1 VGAAAGSLIVLLF
14 AAVAILSLAAGGLI
28 GWHARGNRE
37 LLAAAVSAT
46 SLPAAPPPAA
56 TKNATS
62 LAPPATAPPPS
73 AVPTPLPTIE
83 AAKVREMLA
92 RIHQLADNA
101 AAGVGEHSSRVERIS
116 QEISELTADGETP
129 LEQVILGAAARL
141 VEANDHLEQELASA
155 KTQLEAHAK
164 QIEAHMAEARTDGL
178 VGVANR
184 RAFDEE
190 LARQCSSL
198 EQEGKPFY
206 LLLLD
211 VDHFKQFNDRH
222 GHQAGDEVLRGVG
235 RILAESARE
244 QDFVARYG
252 GEEFAILVP
261 DVALDEAQLAA
272 EHFRSAVE
280 AGKFEY
286 EGLQLQV
293 TASFGLAEAAAG
305 QAPETLIQRAD
316 EALYAAKKNGRN
328 RAFYFNGKTCEAVD
342 PGRLTPRQAPA
353 DVAQAPTRGAP
364 AASNRRG
371 HSRRPFRTQQLVAPY
386 IDGRMPSPT
395 MFRTVQCFD
404 ISSSGFSYL
413 LDEPAA
419 HQALIVALGVPPDIT
434 YLTARVEHSTMKQE
448 HPTPLFLIGCRFT
461 GRVELPDGA
470 IATPNAE
477 G

>member
-1 VGAAAGSLIVLLF
+1 MGTAAGSLIVLLF

-28 GWHARGNRE
+28 GWHVRGNRE
-37 LLAAAVSAT
+37 LLATALGAKPEVPQPVIGAI
-46 SLPAAPPPAA
+46 PAAAA
-56 TKNATS
+56 STP
-62 LAPPATAPPPS
+62 LAPPLPSSPASSPAP
-73 AVPTPLPTIE
+73 AIE

-92 RIHQLADNA
+92 RIHQLADHA

-129 LEQVILGAAARL
+129 LEQVILSAAARL

-155 KTQLEAHAK
+155 KTQLETHAK

-235 RILAESARE
+235 RILSENARE

-261 DVALDEAQLAA
+261 DVAQAEAEAAA
-272 EHFRSAVE
+272 ELFRSAVE

-286 EGLQLQV
+286 EGQQLQV
-293 TASFGLAEAAAG
+293 TASFGMAEAASG
-305 QAPETLIQRAD
+305 RSPENLIQRAD

-328 RAFYFNGKTCEAVD
+328 RAFYFNGQTCEAVD
-342 PGRLTPRQAPA
+342 PCRLTPRRAP
-353 DVAQAPTRGAP
+353 VAEAPEPTRVVQST
-364 AASNRRG
+364 SNRRA
-371 HSRRPFRTQQLVAPY
+371 HSRRPFRTQQRVAPY
-386 IDGRMPSPT
+386 IDGRMPTPA
-395 MFRTVQCFD
+395 MFQAVQCFD

-413 LDEPAA
+413 LDGPAE

-448 HPTPLFLIGCRFT
+448 QPSPLYLIGCRFT
-461 GRVELPDGA
+461 GRIEVPAGAVLAPQVE
-470 IATPNAE
+470 E
-477 G
+477 